1 MKRLLGLLLCG
12 VGLLLPHRLRVL
24 FVEALGWFAQGM
36 AALVTALVR
45 FILVQAGG
53 EAPPSPSTP
62 DASEQEAPSD
72 GSAQPDP

>member
-1 MKRLLGLLLCG
+1 MRRLLGLLLCV

-36 AALVTALVR
+36 TALVSALVR

-53 EAPPSPSTP
+53 QTPASPPAP
-62 DASEQEAPSD
+62 DASEQAPPADERS
-72 GSAQPDP
+72 PDDR